1 MERKGE
7 RRKRKTQHSENVH
20 TQCKTYLHSMYIN
33 LAAASTGYISE
44 FRSRRGEHL
53 AAKFQV
59 AGKYK
64 SKGVNPILKIG
75 KAIAKS
81 TPGLPEM
88 YPQLNATFQATCFI
102 AQIFSQE
109 QAMIITTV

>member
-1 MERKGE
+1 
-7 RRKRKTQHSENVH
+7 
-20 TQCKTYLHSMYIN
+20 MYIN
-33 LAAASTGYISE
+33 LAAASTEYISE

-75 KAIAKS
+75 KAIAKGMGPKGAPLVS
-81 TPGLPEM
+81 LKCIH
-88 YPQLNATFQATCFI
+88 N
-102 AQIFSQE
+102 
-109 QAMIITTV
+109 